1 MTVPSISSGSTE
13 SSKSCSRAE
22 RGARHGRCRRSA
34 SGCRLAAGGPQHVQ
48 EAASGVPLAVIAFGF
63 AVVSLSLANTEII
76 NIATPLF
83 VPVAFGTAYACFL
96 FTTALILRW
105 FAPEIT
111 ALEGV
116 GASGFGDAA
125 LAEGVGNR
133 PKLPPNL
140 LAQGRYFSG
149 PLPAE
154 ETEAILARNEPLG
167 DLTS

>member
-48 EAASGVPLAVIAFGF
+48 ETASGVPLAVIAFGF

-96 FTTALILRW
+96 FTTALVLRW
-105 FAPEIT
+105 F